1 LQTLNTHSMHSVS
14 CPQTGDVFKNAA
26 MYRNDRHC
34 QCLHIVF
41 GVLCRD
47 VCMCFASPT
56 CMFCGHVLSVAIQGV
71 GCSHHVRCPHALYAL
86 LLLYWW
92 IPRKACCEAL
102 LSQMLQVNI
111 SFQKVV
117 KISTISSFHQRTNRP
132 APHSPADLQM
142 QVVCS
147 CNSVSG

>member
-1 LQTLNTHSMHSVS
+1 MSAVPSQETYSKMLQCTGLIAIISVS
-14 CPQTGDVFKNAA
+14 
-26 MYRNDRHC
+26 ML
-34 QCLHIVF
+34 CLGSYAEMF
-41 GVLCRD
+41 ACVLPHPRACL
-47 VCMCFASPT
+47 
-56 CMFCGHVLSVAIQGV
+56 CGHVLSVAIQGV

-102 LSQMLQVNI
+102 LSQMLQVTI
-111 SFQKVV
+111 SFEEVV
-117 KISTISSFHQRTNRP
+117 KISTISLFHQRTNRP

-147 CNSVSG
+147 CNSVSE